1 MQPPPT
7 PKAPLVNPAEA
18 WWAAHSLREDRSAH
32 TLLQTEAA
40 GGRHQ
45 QSVYELFA
53 EMLEKDGHLYSVV
66 QTRLNGILGLPRRI
80 IPPPPAH
87 KTAGRLT
94 DFLTRALS
102 GIPRFEEMLRALL
115 DGIAK
120 GFAAIELQWGY
131 GPGGELLV
139 TDWRERPQEW
149 FAFSPEQELLLLSPP
164 FHNPGGHALPAGPPR
179 IDGGRSFA
187 AATAA
192 FRPPARTF
200 LLLRFGADV
209 RNPYGRGLAQR
220 AYWMYW
226 FKKNALKFWAVYNEK
241 YGAPTAV
248 ATYPQGT
255 REEDR
260 QRLREVLSTLQT
272 DSGVI
277 LPEGIELSLLE
288 TARTS
293 SGAATYRELLDWCN
307 DEMSKIVLGA
317 TLTTGEGRRSGS
329 LALGNIHQ
337 LVRQDYIESDARLL
351 EAVLNGSLVAWLMEL
366 NFPPGTPRP
375 QWRIDADSP
384 EDLGASIRVDRELLN
399 LGVTLPKSYFYR
411 QYGRPAPTDEDT
423 PLRYDDANFYQYHL
437 QYGVLTINEV
447 RFRLNLPPVP
457 WGDRRTATPN
467 GDPPPTGR
475 WPLPDFPSPA
485 PAVRHAPDP
494 RTPLQRLRNLRKL

>member
-1 MQPPPT
+1 MQPSPT
-7 PKAPLVNPAEA
+7 PRAPLVNPAEA
-18 WWAAHSLREDRSAH
+18 WWAAHSLREDRSAR

-45 QSVYELFA
+45 HSVYELFS

-66 QTRLNGILGLPRRI
+66 QTRLNGLLGLERRVV
-80 IPPPPAH
+80 PPPPAH
-87 KTAGRLT
+87 KTPGRLT
-94 DFLTRALS
+94 GFLDRAL
-102 GIPRFEEMLRALL
+102 GAIPRFEEMLRTLL
-115 DGIAK
+115 DGITK
-120 GFAAIELQWGY
+120 GFAAVELQWGY
-131 GPGGELLV
+131 GPQGELLV
-139 TDWRERPQEW
+139 TGWRERPQEW

-164 FHNPGGHALPAGPPR
+164 FVRPGGAAPAGAADTP
-179 IDGGRSFA
+179 GLEYGRSFSA
-187 AATAA
+187 ASAT

-209 RNPYGRGLAQR
+209 RNPCGRGLAQR

-248 ATYPQGT
+248 ATCPHGT
-255 REEDR
+255 QEEDLR
-260 QRLREVLSTLQT
+260 RLREVLSALQT

-288 TARTS
+288 SGRTA
-293 SGAATYRELLDWCN
+293 GGGATYRELLDWCN

-317 TLTTGEGRRSGS
+317 TLTSGEGRRSGS
-329 LALGNIHQ
+329 LALGNVHQ

-351 EAVLNGSLVAWLMEL
+351 EAAVNESLVAWLMEL

-375 QWRIDADSP
+375 LWRIDTDSP
-384 EDLGASIRVDRELLN
+384 EDLGARIRVDRELLN

-411 QYGRPAPTDEDT
+411 QYGRPAPTTEDT

-457 WGDRRTATPN
+457 WGDRRTATP
-467 GDPPPTGR
+467 GAEVPPAIRSPEDEGR
-475 WPLPDFPSPA
+475 PI
-485 PAVRHAPDP
+485 H
-494 RTPLQRLRNLRKL
+494 